1 MGDRRILIVEDEAAI
16 RRGVADALRS
26 EGYDVLEAP
35 DGLTG
40 LAMGLREDPDLVILD
55 LMMPGLDGFEVLRRW
70 RDDGLDTPVIVLT
83 ARGLEEDRVKGLRLG
98 ADDYVIKPFGLD
110 ELLARVASR
119 LRAWDRERGLTGRTT
134 VRVGEATVDFSA
146 RAVRR
151 GDETVN
157 LTPKELDLLRFFTTR
172 EGEALSR
179 AAILDAVWSDAPET
193 VSRVVDMTVLGLRR
207 KLEADPSQPRH
218 VVTVPRIGYRFQR
231 GG

>member
-1 MGDRRILIVEDEAAI
+1 MSERRILIVEDEAAI

-26 EGYDVLEAP
+26 EGYAVLEAP

-98 ADDYVIKPFGLD
+98 ADDYVVKPFGLD

-134 VRVGEATVDFSA
+134 VRVGEATVDFRA
-146 RAVRR
+146 RTIRR

-157 LTPKELDLLRFFTTR
+157 LTPKEQDLLRFFTSR

-179 AAILDAVWSDAPET
+179 VSILDAVWGEDPET

-207 KLEADPSQPRH
+207 KLEADPASPRH